1 MAQLHPPAPGLR
13 TKLFL
18 AMVITFAI
26 LTLAIMGATRLSFQ
40 HGLAGYLAQVEQEQA
55 HNFTHTLAAY
65 YRVNGSWEPLV
76 QNPRLWGR
84 LQRMADGAPPAYPSE
99 DAVLQDLIR
108 RPGRLALLDET
119 GHRLIGPPLPFP
131 DEGKRYPVQV
141 HGTTVGIL
149 YVMPSTHIT
158 DGLAQQFERQQER
171 ILGLIGLIALLVAAI
186 ASYLLANRLL
196 GPLQALT
203 GGTRAL
209 TTGDYSARVQLR
221 TRDEFQALADDFNQ
235 LAATLEQNEA
245 ARRRWIADIS
255 HELRTPL
262 SVLRGEME
270 ALEDGIRTLDMQA
283 LQSLQA
289 EAALLGKLVD
299 DLYQLALCDVG
310 SLDCHR
316 ETVDMTALLREIVA
330 QHQTRF
336 TQQRLTITQA
346 LLPAPAFVQAD
357 PTRLKQLLN
366 NLLENTLRYTDP
378 GGRLHVETRQKDRQ
392 LIITLDDTA
401 PGVPADALPL
411 LFEHLFRVE
420 PSRSRRHGGAGLGLA
435 LCRRIVEG
443 HGGRITAAPSPLGG
457 LRISVCL
464 PLTRP

>member
-1 MAQLHPPAPGLR
+1 
-13 TKLFL
+13 
-18 AMVITFAI
+18 MVITFAI

-420 PSRSRRHGGAGLGLA
+420 PSRSRRHGGAGLGLT
-435 LCRRIVEG
+435 LFRRIVEC
-443 HGGRITAAPSPLGG
+443 HGGRITAAPAP
-457 LRISVCL
+457 
-464 PLTRP
+464 

>member
-1 MAQLHPPAPGLR
+1 MDRYHRLAPGLR

-40 HGLAGYLAQVEQEQA
+40 HGLAGYLDQVEQEQA
-55 HNFTHTLAAY
+55 HNFTRTLAAY
-65 YRVNGSWEPLV
+65 YQTTGSWESLV

-119 GHRLIGPPLPFP
+119 GRRLIGPPLPFP

-141 HGTTVGIL
+141 DGTTVGIL

-203 GGTRAL
+203 GGARAL
-209 TTGDYSARVQLR
+209 TTGNYSARVRLR
-221 TRDEFQALADDFNQ
+221 TRDEFQTLAEDFNQ
-235 LAATLEQNEA
+235 LAATLERNEA

-310 SLDCHR
+310 CLDCHR
-316 ETVDMTALLREIVA
+316 ETVDMIALLRETAA

-336 TQQRLTITQA
+336 TQQRLAITQV
-346 LLPAPAFVQAD
+346 LPPAPAFVQAD

-378 GGRLHVETRQKDRQ
+378 GGRLHVAARQQDRQ

>member
-1 MAQLHPPAPGLR
+1 
-13 TKLFL
+13 
-18 AMVITFAI
+18 MVITFAI

-84 LQRMADGAPPAYPSE
+84 MQRMANGAPPAYPSE

-378 GGRLHVETRQKDRQ
+378 GGRLHVETRQQDRQ

-443 HGGRITAAPSPLGG
+443 HRGRITAAPSPLGG

-464 PLTRP
+464 PLTKP